1 MISFVLLNYA
11 EKVSR
16 IVIRYVVLNFQF
28 LQIRATSDLHCH
40 RLGNEKK
47 PWQPCIAVHR
57 I

>member
-28 LQIRATSDLHCH
+28 LQIRAASDLHCH
-40 RLGNEKK
+40 RFEL
-47 PWQPCIAVHR
+47 AVKSL
-57 I
+57 